1 MLTKIVNGV
10 EVQMSADE
18 EAKIKAEWEK
28 NQIAYNKTIY
38 AENRKSEYPS
48 IAEQLDIIFHKGI
61 DDWKALIQ
69 SIKDKYPKPTE

>member
-1 MLTKIVNGV
+1 MLKKIVNGV

-28 NQIAYNKTIY
+28 NLIAYNKTIY

-48 IAEQLDIIFHKGI
+48 IAEQLDLIFHKGI
-61 DDWKALIQ
+61 DEWRSLIQ
-69 SIKDKYPKPTE
+69 GIKDKHPKPTE